1 MDGSC
6 NIGVFSIVSTQF
18 TLYIRIN
25 PKWVKVWHVK
35 IKL

>member
-6 NIGVFSIVSTQF
+6 SIGIFSIVRTQF

-25 PKWVKVWHVK
+25 LKWVKVWHVK
-35 IKL
+35 IKV